1 MIPLIN
7 QDINQILILVI
18 TPAFFLTGIAGILS
32 ILSHRIS
39 RAVDRLNLIRTFEI
53 DNKKTSKIE
62 KKTLLLRITIIHW
75 SLLLAIICAL
85 SICII
90 VFLLLMNSIISYKF
104 NYIIFILFS
113 ISMITIITSLSLL
126 ILEIIIYIRNASL
139 YRL

>member
-1 MIPLIN
+1 MKIIIDFHLIEIIFNMIPLIN

-62 KKTLLLRITIIHW
+62 KYEALMRI
-75 SLLLAIICAL
+75 
-85 SICII
+85 
-90 VFLLLMNSIISYKF
+90 
-104 NYIIFILFS
+104 
-113 ISMITIITSLSLL
+113 
-126 ILEIIIYIRNASL
+126 EDR
-139 YRL
+139 